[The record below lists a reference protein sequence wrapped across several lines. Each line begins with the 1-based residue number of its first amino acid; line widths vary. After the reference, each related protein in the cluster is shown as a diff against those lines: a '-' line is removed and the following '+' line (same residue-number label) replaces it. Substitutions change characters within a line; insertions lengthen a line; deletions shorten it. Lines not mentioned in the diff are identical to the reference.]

1 MVLNIKM
8 KIAISG
14 PMCSGKTTI
23 GNLICGM
30 QSDYKIYS
38 FGGKIKELAKDLF
51 DMDKTKDRTL
61 LINIANKMKDIDKDV
76 WIKYL
81 LKECSNDKNCIID
94 DLRFENELESLKNDP
109 NDLWYF
115 IVLQIP
121 KEIRIKRIKELY
133 PDNYEDHIK
142 NMKDISER
150 GLIDFPLER
159 TLYIANDTIENIQ
172 ERIYEFIS

>member
-1 MVLNIKM
+1 MKTIITGGAEKFANQSIKVEMFVARLKQAREAFLNQFLMPEIKR
-8 KIAISG
+8 I
-14 PMCSGKTTI
+14 
-23 GNLICGM
+23 
-30 QSDYKIYS
+30 
-38 FGGKIKELAKDLF
+38 AKDLGF
-51 DMDKTKDRTL
+51 KSYPH
-61 LINIANKMKDIDKDV
+61 ANFHK
-76 WIKYL
+76 L
-81 LKECSNDKNCIID
+81 
-94 DLRFENELESLKNDP
+94 SLKNDP

-150 GLIDFPLER
+150 GLIDFRLER

-172 ERIYEFIS
+172 ERINEFIS